1 MDWTTISDNLA
12 LTSEWKLIDLS
23 DHDLIKITALSKPV
37 YSNTIS
43 TSGRFEL
50 AQFDFD
56 NSCINLRAVRWEPF
70 SLILELPKPDFF
82 EVNKLGLRLAPD
94 FATFP
99 LKIEGSNMSITSTA
113 NRSSIANKA
122 VEKNMASMTI
132 DVTPVEGL
140 PINLKRRGLIVTN
153 SQTMNIILGYSNG
166 VSAVPGKNFAII
178 PPGETYANEI
188 AYTGAI
194 WITAET
200 GKAVLQPAIELEV

>member
-1 MDWTTISDNLA
+1 MDWTTISDRLI
-12 LTSEWKLIDLS
+12 LTDEWQLINLS
-23 DHDLIKITALSKPV
+23 DFDLIKIITLGKPT

-43 TSGRFEL
+43 TSGRFEI
-50 AQFDFD
+50 AQFDSD
-56 NSCINLRAVRWEPF
+56 NSCINLRAIRWESF

-82 EVNKLGLRLAPD
+82 DVNKLGLRLAPD
-94 FATFP
+94 FASFP

-122 VEKNMASMTI
+122 VEKNMASMTV

-153 SQTMNIILGYSNG
+153 NQPMNIILGYSNG
-166 VSAVPGKNFAII
+166 VSAVAGKNFAVI

-194 WITAET
+194 WITSES
-200 GKAVLQPAIELEV
+200 GKAALQPAIELEV